1 MTEAVAVRITGTVQG
16 VGYRY
21 WTAETARRLGL
32 DGWVRNRRDGSVE
45 ALVAGD
51 GAAVAEMLAAFR
63 HGPPQSRVSGVTTAA
78 AEAPAEAG
86 FRTLPTA

>member
-1 MTEAVAVRITGTVQG
+1 VVRITGRVQG

-21 WTAETARRLGL
+21 WTEQTARRLGL
-32 DGWVRNRRDGSVE
+32 DGWVRNRSDGSVE
-45 ALVAGD
+45 ALIAGE

-63 HGPPQSRVSGVTTAA
+63 QGPPHSRVSGVAT
-78 AEAPAEAG
+78 APADGPAETG